1 MARSDGVWGIDIG
14 NASLKAL
21 RCRPDS
27 NNPKRII
34 ADAFDYIE
42 YPKLLTQ
49 PGADPV
55 ELIDDAI
62 KQFLS
67 RNNVRGDRVA
77 ISVPGQKGLARFIK
91 LPPVESSKIPAIV
104 RYEAKQQIPF
114 DLNDV
119 VWDFQ
124 RMSGGSEEEGFAL
137 ETEIGLFAIKRDQ
150 VFRELEPFDKAGIE
164 VDVVQLT
171 PLSLYNFLFFDQMRD
186 LPSLEEYDPD
196 DPPPSTIILSMGTDA
211 TDLVV
216 TNGYRVWQRSI
227 PIGGNHFTK
236 ALTKELKLTFAKAE
250 HLKRNATT
258 AEDPK
263 AVFQAMRPV
272 FNDLLTEIQR
282 SIGYFSSLD
291 RTAKIERMVA
301 LGNSMKL
308 PGLRRY
314 LSQNLG
320 FDVARVETYEH
331 LAGAEVVSTPAFKEN
346 LLCFGVC
353 YGLALQGL
361 NRGALRTN
369 LLPKELVKDRM
380 IRAKKPWAVGAMAML
395 LVGLSVSFVSFSR
408 ALSTTDVALFGTA
421 ENRAKQVAQTSSD
434 FEQKQQQ
441 AEGEFDSTDQI
452 GKNLVGNV
460 EGRILWLEMLQALNN
475 CLPKDPEGKRPKE
488 IELRNELHITNLECQ
503 KIEDMQV
510 WYKAMKQLNWY
521 QVPPPPPGM
530 AKPAPVAAAP
540 GTAAPGAA
548 TPVEA
553 GMATPAPGS
562 EETPPGDPSAQG
574 DQETPAEGPSGPG
587 WIVQLTGYHD
597 HNGEKVGANYGAQY
611 VLVTLLSNLYYGKVY
626 LPSGDQPGKGEWVT
640 NKELGIDY
648 PVLLDPGKVLPVQ
661 VRDPNV
667 EAAARTQAALG
678 QPGGMGMGMGSGMEP
693 GMGGQTIQNTVTVQR
708 FNFVVQFCWKP
719 TPPSERHKNK
729 AEQNA
734 PAEGTTATSVAQ

>member
-27 NNPKRII
+27 NNPKQII

-49 PGADPV
+49 PGAEPA
-55 ELIDDAI
+55 ELIDEAI
-62 KQFLS
+62 KQFLL

-77 ISVPGQKGLARFIK
+77 ISVSGQNGLARFIK
-91 LPPVESSKIPAIV
+91 LPPVEASKIPAIV
-104 RYEAKQQIPF
+104 RYEARQQIPF

-119 VWDFQ
+119 VWDYQ
-124 RMSGGSEEEGFAL
+124 RMCGGSEEEGFAL
-137 ETEIGLFAIKRDQ
+137 ETEIGLFAMKRDQ
-150 VFRELEPFDKAGIE
+150 VFRALEPFGKAGIE
-164 VDVVQLT
+164 VDFVQLT
-171 PLSLYNFLFFDQMRD
+171 PLSLYNFLFFDQLRD
-186 LPSLEEYDPD
+186 LPPLEEYDPD
-196 DPPPSTIILSMGTDA
+196 DPPPSTVVLSMGTDA

-282 SIGYFSSLD
+282 SLGYFTSID
-291 RTAKIERMVA
+291 RTAKIERMVT
-301 LGNSMKL
+301 LGNAMKL

-314 LSQNLG
+314 LAQNLG
-320 FDVARVETYEH
+320 FDVTRVESFQGMT
-331 LAGAEVVSTPAFKEN
+331 GAEVLSAPAFKEN

-353 YGLALQGL
+353 YGLALQGM

-380 IRAKKPWAVGAMAML
+380 IRAKKPWAVGAIAL
-395 LVGLSVSFVSFSR
+395 LLMGLSISFVSYSR
-408 ALSTTDVALFGTA
+408 ALSTTDPALFSTA

-434 FEQKQQQ
+434 FEGRQQG
-441 AEGEFDSTDQI
+441 AEGEFDGIDQI

-503 KIEDMQV
+503 KVERMED
-510 WYKAMKQLNWY
+510 WFANIKRTNWY
-521 QVPPPPPGM
+521 QVPPPPEGM
-530 AKPAPVAAAP
+530 ARPAPVAAAP
-540 GTAAPGAA
+540 AAVAPVAAGAVTPAAGTPEASAGGDPNASGDPAAAP
-548 TPVEA
+548 
-553 GMATPAPGS
+553 
-562 EETPPGDPSAQG
+562 D
-574 DQETPAEGPSGPG
+574 GPTGPG

-611 VLVTLLSNLYYGKVY
+611 VLITLLSKLYHGKVY
-626 LPSGDQPGKGEWVT
+626 LPSGEPGKGEWVT
-640 NKELGIDY
+640 NKELGIGY
-648 PVLLDPGKVLPVQ
+648 PVLLDPRRVMPV
-661 VRDPNV
+661 RIKDPNA
-667 EAAARTQAALG
+667 EAAERTKAALG
-678 QPGGMGMGMGSGMEP
+678 QRTGPGMGPGMGAEMGS
-693 GMGGQTIQNTVTVQR
+693 GMGGQTDQNMITVQR
-708 FNFVVQFCWKP
+708 FDFVVQFCWKP

-729 AEQNA
+729 AQQAA
-734 PAEGTTATSVAQ
+734 PADGTAPQGVAQ